1 MNKPNRPKRR
11 QVSVG
16 MTDEIFEKI
25 EEIAIEIG
33 IPLTAHRPA
42 VVAMAVSELHKKL
55 LGEPRKKK

>member
-1 MNKPNRPKRR
+1 MGDTFGFLEKTPRKWG
-11 QVSVG
+11 VK
-16 MTDEIFEKI
+16 EAKI